1 MGPSPGN
8 WLAGIHE
15 VFGTNN
21 VLVHLGEKCIILI
34 YGIYVCRYEM
44 IYHWSPD
51 NTRKML
57 VNIRKT
63 QERLKKKCII

>member
-1 MGPSPGN
+1 
-8 WLAGIHE
+8 
-15 VFGTNN
+15 
-21 VLVHLGEKCIILI
+21 
-34 YGIYVCRYEM
+34 M

-63 QERLKKKCII
+63 QERLKKKKKDTVEEEDDEDKEHFTTQPERSAHYWSVLIADNSIILLNLLHSQ

>member
-1 MGPSPGN
+1 
-8 WLAGIHE
+8 
-15 VFGTNN
+15 
-21 VLVHLGEKCIILI
+21 
-34 YGIYVCRYEM
+34 M

-63 QERLKKKCII
+63 QERLKKKKKETVEEEDDEEKEHFTTQPERSVHN